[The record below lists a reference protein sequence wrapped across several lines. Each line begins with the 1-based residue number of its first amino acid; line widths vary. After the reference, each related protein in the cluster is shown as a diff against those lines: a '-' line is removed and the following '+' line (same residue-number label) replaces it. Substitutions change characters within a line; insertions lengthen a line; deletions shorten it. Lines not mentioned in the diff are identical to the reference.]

1 MPKVCQITGKKVT
14 FGNNVSHS
22 NRKTRRRFMPNLHR
36 HRFFVPGEN
45 RFVTL
50 LVSRK
55 GMRTIDKNGIQAVLK
70 KLLKQEKQ
78 ENGEIQLA

>member
-22 NRKTRRRFMPNLHR
+22 NRKTRRRFKPNLHH

-50 LVSRK
+50 LVSHK
-55 GMRTIDKNGIQAVLK
+55 GMRTIDKNGIQAVLL
-70 KLLKQEKQ
+70 KLRKQES
-78 ENGEIQLA
+78 EDIQVA